1 MTSKAYL
8 RPPWAARA
16 IGGRMARAFRP
27 SVVRLLSVP
36 GRVTGRWRSVPV
48 VILEHD
54 GHRYLLAAYG
64 DTEWSRN
71 LRAAGIGRLSGRGR
85 SEEVIATEV
94 PPDQRPPLIG
104 AYLQQF
110 GTLPTV
116 ASTFRALPDPA
127 DHPTFCISS
136 DHQRIKGPT
145 S

>member
-8 RPPWAARA
+8 RQPWAARA
-16 IGGRMARAFRP
+16 IGGRMARLFRP
-27 SVVRLLSVP
+27 SIVRVLSVP
-36 GRVTGRWRSVPV
+36 GRTTGRWRSVPV
-48 VILEHD
+48 VVLEHD
-54 GHRYLLAAYG
+54 GDRYLIAAYG

-85 SEEVIATEV
+85 VEEFTTTEV
-94 PPDQRPPLIG
+94 PAEQRPPLIG

-127 DHPTFCISS
+127 DHPTFRISGDDQPS
-136 DHQRIKGPT
+136 EGPT
-145 S
+145 K

>member
-16 IGGRMARAFRP
+16 IGGRMARLFRP

-36 GRVTGRWRSVPV
+36 GRTTGRWRSVPV
-48 VILEHD
+48 VVLEHD

-71 LRAAGIGRLSGRGR
+71 LRAAGFGRLGGRGPV
-85 SEEVIATEV
+85 EEFTTTEV
-94 PPDQRPPLIG
+94 PVEQRPPLIG

-116 ASTFRALPDPA
+116 ARTFRALPDPA
-127 DHPTFCISS
+127 DHPTFRISG
-136 DHQRIKGPT
+136 DHQRSEGQSK
-145 S
+145 

>member
-16 IGGRMARAFRP
+16 IGGRMARLFRP

-36 GRVTGRWRSVPV
+36 GRTTGRWRSVPV
-48 VILEHD
+48 VVLEHD

-71 LRAAGIGRLSGRGR
+71 LRAAGFCRLGGRGPV
-85 SEEVIATEV
+85 EEFTTTEV
-94 PPDQRPPLIG
+94 PVEQRPPLIG

-116 ASTFRALPDPA
+116 ARTFRALPDPA
-127 DHPTFCISS
+127 DHPTFRISG
-136 DHQRIKGPT
+136 DHQRSEGQSK
-145 S
+145 